1 MDYVIF
7 SRTKYVVDKTADRYK
22 LARTLLAA
30 EAAYNEKETGLVIGH
45 AKALVEGICKSIL
58 DEYKKEYA
66 GDIAVGK
73 LAKKAVSVFEIG
85 KGLKNEKKVIEAFK
99 KIINSSAAH
108 FEAAIQGVGELRND
122 FCPLA
127 HGRSLDHVPL
137 DLHYAEFIAR
147 QADSIIGFIY
157 DLRESFI
164 SAEPEILPVRDHDF
178 DTFLNDEFESVQIY
192 EDIYLP
198 SEILFNVN
206 PIEYMKVFNEREESL
221 EEVEP

>member
-1 MDYVIF
+1 M
-7 SRTKYVVDKTADRYK
+7 
-22 LARTLLAA
+22 
-30 EAAYNEKETGLVIGH
+30 
-45 AKALVEGICKSIL
+45 
-58 DEYKKEYA
+58 
-66 GDIAVGK
+66 
-73 LAKKAVSVFEIG
+73 
-85 KGLKNEKKVIEAFK
+85 
-99 KIINSSAAH
+99 
-108 FEAAIQGVGELRND
+108 RND

-164 SAEPEILPVRDHDF
+164 SAEPEILPVRDNDF